1 MRVLAAMSGGVDSA
15 VAAARAVEA
24 GHDVTGIHLALSRN
38 PASYRSGARGCCTIE
53 DSNDAR
59 RAADVIGIPFYVWD
73 LSERFH
79 EDVVEDFMDEYA
91 AGRTPNPCLRC
102 NEKIKFAAVL
112 DRALGLGFDAVATGH
127 YAQLRTGE
135 DGLIEMHR
143 AVDQGKD
150 QSYVL
155 GVLDQEQLAHSL
167 FPLGDSRKAD
177 VRREAAER
185 GLLVADKPDSHDICF
200 VADGDNAGWLRE
212 KLGDRA
218 PNQGGEIV
226 DDATGEVLGSHA
238 GTVGFTIGQRK
249 GLRIGRPAPDGKP
262 RFVLDI
268 EPVSGTV
275 TVGPRERL
283 AIDRISGIRARWCG
297 TVPGEPLHGT
307 VQLRAH
313 GDEHRAVVTVGRP
326 PLEGVDTPE
335 GRTTRV
341 DIELLDPAYGIA
353 PGQAAVIYHGSRVVG
368 SATIASTERVAA
380 DAGER

>member
-24 GHDVTGIHLALSRN
+24 GHDVTGVHLALSRN

-59 RAADVIGIPFYVWD
+59 RAADMIGIPFYVWD
-73 LSERFH
+73 MSDEFH
-79 EDVVEDFMDEYA
+79 ENVVEDFMDEYA

-112 DRALGLGFDAVATGH
+112 DRALALGFDAVATGH
-127 YAQLRTGE
+127 YAQLETGA

-143 AVDQGKD
+143 AVDHAKD

-155 GVLDQEQLAHSL
+155 GVLTQDQLAHSL
-167 FPLGDSRKAD
+167 FPLGDSTKPD
-177 VRREAAER
+177 VRIEAERR

-200 VADGDNAGWLRE
+200 VADGDNAGWLKE

-218 PNQGGEIV
+218 PNDGGDIV
-226 DDATGEVLGSHA
+226 DDVTGEVLGQHE
-238 GTVGFTIGQRK
+238 GTVAYTIGQRK
-249 GLRIGRPAPDGKP
+249 GLKIGRPAPDGKP

-275 TVGPRERL
+275 RVGARERL
-283 AIDRISGIRARWCG
+283 RVEAIEADRARWCG
-297 TVPGEPLHGT
+297 TVPTRLEGT

-313 GDEHRAVVTVGRP
+313 GDEHRATVVTDGENVS
-326 PLEGVDTPE
+326 V
-335 GRTTRV
+335 
-341 DIELLDPAYGIA
+341 ELHDHAFGIA
-353 PGQAAVIYHGSRVVG
+353 PGQAVVIYDGSRVVG
-368 SATIASTERVAA
+368 SATITSTRRV
-380 DAGER
+380 DA

>member
-1 MRVLAAMSGGVDSA
+1 MSGGVDSA
-15 VAAARAVEA
+15 VAAARAAGA

-38 PASYRSGARGCCTIE
+38 PKSYRSGARGCCTIE

-127 YAQLRTGE
+127 YAQLRTGA

-143 AVDQGKD
+143 AVDPGKD

-155 GVLDQEQLAHSL
+155 GVLDQHQLRHSL
-167 FPLGDSRKAD
+167 FPLGDTPKEA
-177 VRREAAER
+177 VRAEAAAR

-218 PNQGGEIV
+218 PNHGGDIV
-226 DDATGEVLGSHA
+226 DEATGEVLGRHEGSY
-238 GTVGFTIGQRK
+238 GFTIGQRK

-275 TVGPRERL
+275 TVGARERL
-283 AIDRISGIRARWCG
+283 EVGRLSAIKPRWCG
-297 TVPGEPLHGT
+297 TVPQRLEGT

-313 GDEHRAVVTVGRP
+313 GSEHRAVVTTGP
-326 PLEGVDTPE
+326 DT
-335 GRTTRV
+335 V
-341 DIELLDPAYGIA
+341 DIELVDPAYGIA
-353 PGQAAVIYHGSRVVG
+353 PGQAAVVYDGTRVVG
-368 SATIASTERVAA
+368 SATISATA
-380 DAGER
+380 

>member
-15 VAAARAVEA
+15 VAAARAAEA

-38 PASYRSGARGCCTIE
+38 PKSYRSGARGCCTIE

-73 LSERFH
+73 LSDRFH
-79 EDVVEDFMDEYA
+79 EDVVEDFMSEYA

-112 DRALGLGFDAVATGH
+112 DRAVALGFDAVATGH
-127 YAQLRTGE
+127 YAQLRTGS

-143 AVDQGKD
+143 AVDHAKD

-155 GVLDQEQLAHSL
+155 GVLTQEQLAHSL
-167 FPLGDSRKAD
+167 FPLGDSTKPA
-177 VRREAAER
+177 VREEAARR

-200 VADGDNAGWLRE
+200 VADGDNGGWLRE

-218 PNQGGEIV
+218 PNHGGDIV
-226 DDATGEVLGSHA
+226 DRDSGEVVGRHD
-238 GTVGFTIGQRK
+238 GTYVFTIGQRK
-249 GLRIGRPAPDGKP
+249 GLRLGRPAPDGQP
-262 RFVLDI
+262 RYVLDI

-275 TVGPRERL
+275 TVGPRSGLTVDRL
-283 AIDRISGIRARWCG
+283 TGVRPRWCG
-297 TVPGEPLHGT
+297 TVPDRLDGT

-313 GDEHRAVVTVGRP
+313 GSEHRAVVTVSSDGASVS
-326 PLEGVDTPE
+326 VD
-335 GRTTRV
+335 
-341 DIELLDPAYGIA
+341 LLDPAQGIA
-353 PGQAAVIYHGSRVVG
+353 PGQAAVFYDGTRVVG
-368 SATIASTERVAA
+368 SATISSADRVGAHAFER
-380 DAGER
+380 